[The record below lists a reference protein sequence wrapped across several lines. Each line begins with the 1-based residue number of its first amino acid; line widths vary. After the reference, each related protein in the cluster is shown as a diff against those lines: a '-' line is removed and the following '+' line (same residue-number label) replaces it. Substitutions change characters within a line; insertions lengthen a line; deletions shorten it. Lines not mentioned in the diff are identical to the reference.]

1 MSDKQRPELIVDIEI
16 FEEGFTLFDN
26 ARLDCRC
33 TLVALIKSP
42 SLNLS
47 VSQESMSFPFSP
59 ADIVLSCTI
68 CQETLS
74 TIYAHDD
81 RNDGLHKDGE
91 GPNSGKITKL
101 WLTECAHL
109 TCGKHLPGG
118 GQSVLCQ

>member
-1 MSDKQRPELIVDIEI
+1 
-16 FEEGFTLFDN
+16 
-26 ARLDCRC
+26 
-33 TLVALIKSP
+33 
-42 SLNLS
+42 
-47 VSQESMSFPFSP
+47 MSFQLSP

-74 TIYAHDD
+74 TIYAHSD

-91 GPNSGKITKL
+91 APNDGKITKL

-118 GQSVLCQ
+118 GQSVLWQYPEVLIDLILPNNRRAISFYQ